1 MVLLRIT
8 FQLLLTCNLGY
19 RRKQT
24 LKYKRIQQLATI
36 YFFFPLWIWMKG
48 MYLFCNC
55 LIIKLNVIY
64 NSGVCFFSVQ
74 MKNVFLINYI
84 QGILVRKP
92 FFSIEVQG
100 KTLTQLTPCALGKA
114 AVMGCFVRKYR
125 HRIWLKIIY
134 SVSDFLCDQVHE
146 SAYFIQIDNDNYV
159 WIDWVLCSLDFFW
172 QQCRILRL
180 MYISV

>member
-24 LKYKRIQQLATI
+24 VKYERIQQLATI
-36 YFFFPLWIWMKG
+36 YFFFPPWTWVKR
-48 MYLFCNC
+48 MYISCNC

-74 MKNVFLINYI
+74 MKNVFFINYI
-84 QGILVRKP
+84 QGILVRET

-100 KTLTQLTPCALGKA
+100 KTLTQLIPCALDKA
-114 AVMGCFVRKYR
+114 AAAGCFVRKYR

-134 SVSDFLCDQVHE
+134 SVSDFFMWSSIWICIFYSNRQWQLCLE
-146 SAYFIQIDNDNYV
+146 RLN
-159 WIDWVLCSLDFFW
+159 SL
-172 QQCRILRL
+172 
-180 MYISV
+180 